1 MDKIGRGALQMAP
14 EMLAG
19 YNIFMKCYLR
29 LIFVLSIMIGGC
41 AAQHHP
47 ASSSSATN
55 PTPSVSE
62 HKSSGWYL
70 MQPPV
75 HHGNLD
81 TAARLANWE
90 VLAYFEHA
98 SQCDAARQKGL
109 VAYGSYQPVS
119 GSTAMDSVQL
129 SQRLASSTLCV
140 AADDPRINW
149 FHSASLRES
158 VVNMFEEIGD

>member
-109 VAYGSYQPVS
+109 VA
-119 GSTAMDSVQL
+119 L
-129 SQRLASSTLCV
+129 WIL
-140 AADDPRINW
+140 
-149 FHSASLRES
+149 SASVRVHSDGFGAAEPAPCVIDALRR
-158 VVNMFEEIGD
+158 GG